1 LKSGVS
7 AAKEEE
13 DDSDAASV
21 ADFEAEEFIAGDVSN
36 LSPPLA
42 YTTAAIEEREGGGG
56 GPITCSKNELV
67 KLDWK
72 ARITKLVVRSLS
84 VACFRFFILTAGKYW

>member
-42 YTTAAIEEREGGGG
+42 YTTAAIEERGGG
-56 GPITCSKNELV
+56 IDYLFK
-67 KLDWK
+67 K
-72 ARITKLVVRSLS
+72 RIGETGLES
-84 VACFRFFILTAGKYW
+84 ANN

>member
-56 GPITCSKNELV
+56 GFDYLFK
-67 KLDWK
+67 K
-72 ARITKLVVRSLS
+72 RIGETGLES
-84 VACFRFFILTAGKYW
+84 ANN

>member
-42 YTTAAIEEREGGGG
+42 YTTAAIEEEGGGG
-56 GPITCSKNELV
+56 IDYLFK
-67 KLDWK
+67 K
-72 ARITKLVVRSLS
+72 RIGETGLES
-84 VACFRFFILTAGKYW
+84 ANN